1 MALLMVATGIVCV
14 LLSCLH
20 GYLGE
25 AKLIGPAQFPSRQA
39 KRLVSA
45 IWQFST
51 AMWIVSGLLIAASP
65 WLFPAAWL
73 TLAIALIC
81 APLLFGVIA
90 NCIITRGRHF
100 GWMAFLAVILA
111 ALALSRLQ

>member
-1 MALLMVATGIVCV
+1 MALLMVATGIICV

-25 AKLIGPAQFPSRQA
+25 TKLIGPAQFPSRQA
-39 KRLVSA
+39 RLLVSA

-51 AMWIVSGLLIAASP
+51 AMWIVSGVLIAMSP

-73 TLAIALIC
+73 TTAIALIC

-90 NCIITRGRHF
+90 NCVITRGRHF
-100 GWMAFLAVILA
+100 GWMAFLAVIVA
-111 ALALSRLQ
+111 AMLLSFLQ